1 VAEFCPRAERGL
13 EHARLRG
20 AQASRRARKHSP
32 ADALRRRLRSGG
44 ATEGRAKDAVL
55 RALARQAEI
64 AAREEAGAPPL
75 MLRRPPRR
83 QRHQPL
89 LHCLLTQHG
98 CSLVADRA
106 RESALAASRAEAS
119 RAERAAREA
128 AADAQARA
136 DEEARKARLRAAAA
150 PPPTS
155 CTITELDDDAAA
167 AAGGAAAA
175 SATLAADDDA
185 AALDARE
192 EEEARGKQKPN
203 AGNGGEAEW
212 GVWTQTLG
220 DAELRVSVP
229 PGTTSKAV
237 SVDIKKTSIT
247 VGLKGQ
253 PPLLTGAHSV
263 GLSLYAQQGAW
274 LACLC

>member
-1 VAEFCPRAERGL
+1 MTVGL
-13 EHARLRG
+13 W
-20 AQASRRARKHSP
+20 
-32 ADALRRRLRSGG
+32 
-44 ATEGRAKDAVL
+44 
-55 RALARQAEI
+55 
-64 AAREEAGAPPL
+64 
-75 MLRRPPRR
+75 
-83 QRHQPL
+83 
-89 LHCLLTQHG
+89 HCLLTLTR
-98 CSLVADRA
+98 SAFVADRA
-106 RESALAASRAEAS
+106 REAASAAARAEAS

-150 PPPTS
+150 PPPPS

-167 AAGGAAAA
+167 PASGAAAA
-175 SATLAADDDA
+175 SAPPVAEDDA

-253 PPLLTGAHSV
+253 PPLLTGARPWV
-263 GLSLYAQQGAW
+263 IARARKAQRVLMLRVW
-274 LACLC
+274 C